1 MKKLISLVLSLV
13 LCLTAVAAFAQ
24 SSPTNVEPAAQPAE
38 AGSIDLVDVETIWED
53 AVVTDLTEDQETLKA
68 AAEIVVAGALL
79 LDPNALVGEN
89 APVVIPEN
97 FRTILSESTVHK
109 FTVGDAYKDTLD
121 TLTLV
126 YSFQTKYNE
135 GETVYVLLAILDDT
149 DEEGEEFYIL
159 EGTANADGD
168 VVVVFDKEIIK
179 ALDGKLYIPFAIS
192 EDGIVRE

>member
-13 LCLTAVAAFAQ
+13 LCLTAVSAFAQ
-24 SSPTNVEPAAQPAE
+24 SSPTNVEPGAKPAE
-38 AGSIDLVDVETIWED
+38 VTVEAELVWED
-53 AVVTDLTEDQETLKA
+53 TSVTELTEEQEGMKI
-68 AAEIVVAGALL
+68 AAELVVAGAML
-79 LDPNALVGEN
+79 LDPNALVGED
-89 APVVIPEN
+89 AGVVIPEN

-149 DEEGEEFYIL
+149 DEEGDEFYIL
-159 EGTANADGD
+159 EGKANADGD
-168 VVVVFDKEIIK
+168 VVVTFDEKIIK